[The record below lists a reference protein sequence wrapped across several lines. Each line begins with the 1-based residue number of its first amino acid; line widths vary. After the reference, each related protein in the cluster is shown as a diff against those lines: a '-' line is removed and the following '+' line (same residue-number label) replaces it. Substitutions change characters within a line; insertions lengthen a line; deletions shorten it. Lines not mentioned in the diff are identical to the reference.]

1 MTEKKEILCDWD
13 PERVCPHDGFP
24 TKVPNGYGGNRLYS
38 CIACSVT
45 RAAIALETLC
55 AYGFRS

>member
-1 MTEKKEILCDWD
+1 MSEDTATACEWD
-13 PERVCPHDGFP
+13 PRRICPHNGYP

-45 RAAIALETLC
+45 RAAKAIESL
-55 AYGFRS
+55 RIPQP